1 MKKYDCIFLDRDGTL
16 NSDPGYISSIED
28 FSFFGFTILALQK
41 MALDG
46 NIFCII
52 TNQSGVGRGLIKKNK
67 LEVIHSF
74 IKAEFKRNK
83 IPLLDIY
90 VCFDHPD
97 NPSDRRKPGISMFNE
112 AKKDHGLNLSNCLM
126 IGDSIIDIKSG
137 KKIGM
142 DTMLVLTGNG
152 KTTRRLLTKENF
164 PKYVVND
171 LKEGAEVICL

>member
-1 MKKYDCIFLDRDGTL
+1 M
-16 NSDPGYISSIED
+16 
-28 FSFFGFTILALQK
+28 
-41 MALDG
+41 
-46 NIFCII
+46 
-52 TNQSGVGRGLIKKNK
+52 
-67 LEVIHSF
+67 
-74 IKAEFKRNK
+74 
-83 IPLLDIY
+83 LDIY

-97 NPSDRRKPGISMFNE
+97 NSSDRRKPGISMFNE

-171 LKEGAEVICL
+171 LKEGAEVLCL